1 MAWENKF
8 SRVRFSHPSRIYYR
22 NMPESPSTRPSLLLR
37 IRQAADF
44 VAWKEFADIYGPML
58 YGYFRRRGLQD
69 ADAGDL
75 AQEVLGR
82 VVAKAGEL
90 DYDRNRGTFRGWLLT
105 LARHELADF
114 FKRRQ
119 RNPSANGDDAAL
131 VRIPAAGDP
140 EAEQSAWDR
149 QYEEQVFRLAADRVR
164 PCVDETTWRAFWQT
178 AVEARAGREVAA
190 DLKMS
195 VGAVYMA
202 KSRVLARLRRVVERI
217 EGDDDG
223 PAI

>member
-1 MAWENKF
+1 M
-8 SRVRFSHPSRIYYR
+8 SDP
-22 NMPESPSTRPSLLLR
+22 PSTRASLLLR
-37 IRQAADF
+37 IRQAADY
-44 VAWKEFADIYGPML
+44 VAWKEFADIYGPLL

-82 VVAKAGEL
+82 VAAKAGEL
-90 DYDRNRGTFRGWLLT
+90 NYDRRRGTFRGWLLT

-114 FKRRQ
+114 FARRQ
-119 RNPSANGDDAAL
+119 RNPAADGDDAAL
-131 VRIPAAGDP
+131 VQIPADGNP
-140 EAEQSAWDR
+140 ETERSDWDR
-149 QYEEQVFRLAADRVR
+149 QYEDQVFRLAADRVR
-164 PCVDETTWRAFWQT
+164 PCVDESTWRAFWLT
-178 AVEARAGREVAA
+178 AVEAQGGRQVAA
-190 DLKMS
+190 ALNMS

-202 KSRVLARLRRVVERI
+202 KSRVLARLKREVERI